1 MKKNTL
7 INFEQA
13 KKLQNQVVK
22 FIHKKMLKSLICMSI
37 VCIFSPV
44 SSQINAKP
52 WQKIEKSL
60 ENYRKNLKIPGL
72 SVGVVQDGKLIWS
85 KGLGYADLRRKIKVT
100 PNTIFHIASLTKT
113 FTAALLLKLEEAG
126 KLSLTDSLGKYGIK
140 ESKLKNLQI
149 RHILSQVSDS
159 NPPGKAYK
167 YNSPR
172 FELLGKVLK
181 KATGKTFAQLVTQY
195 IANPLKMNNTAPN
208 INSRKDFLASKRNWY
223 VFTQNMAKPYRLKN
237 GVPTQFIYSHR
248 FNTAVGMMSNI
259 PDLSKYAQALDGDA
273 LLSPT
278 LKQKLYQPWIT
289 STNDTLPYAKG
300 WFAQCYKGVQTY
312 WHYGYGRSCSSLI
325 LRMPDKKLTVLVL
338 ANADL
343 LSEPFSAG
351 LGVYGD
357 LIASPIA
364 NIFLRHFAFAKDS
377 LPTLD
382 YINTPLVILKKQ
394 WTATQATSFAK
405 MYQKELLANVLLA
418 KSTKRHKKFDELM
431 RWYIQNNYPAY
442 EARSD
447 AWKAFVGRYPMS
459 KYYVFRVVQEKNR
472 LYYKTPASK
481 GTGLR
486 LYPVNA
492 NTFLL
497 DPYTRIIFRNRK
509 MIIQNDWDKVEVN
522 KAKEKQK

>member
-1 MKKNTL
+1 
-7 INFEQA
+7 
-13 KKLQNQVVK
+13 
-22 FIHKKMLKSLICMSI
+22 MLKGLVCMSI
-37 VCIFSPV
+37 MCMFSPV
-44 SSQINAKP
+44 SSQSNAKH

-60 ENYRKNLKIPGL
+60 ENYRKSLKIPGL
-72 SVGVVQDGKLIWS
+72 AIGVVQNGQLIWS
-85 KGLGYADLRRKIKVT
+85 KGLGYADLKRGIRVK
-100 PNTIFHIASLTKT
+100 PSTIFHIASLTKT
-113 FTAALLLKLEEAG
+113 FTAALLLKLEQAG
-126 KLSLTDSLGKYGIK
+126 KLSLTDSLKKYGIK

-149 RHILSQVSDS
+149 RHVLSHVSDS
-159 NPPGKAYK
+159 DPPGNAYK

-181 KATGKTFAQLVTQY
+181 KATGKSFAQLVTQY
-195 IANPLKMNNTAPN
+195 ITNPLKMTNTAPN

-223 VFTQNMAKPYRLKN
+223 VFTQNLAKPYRLKN

-259 PDLSKYAQALDGDA
+259 PDLLKYANALDGDTF
-273 LLSPT
+273 LSKP
-278 LKQKLYQPWIT
+278 LKQKLFQPWIT
-289 STNDTLPYAKG
+289 PTNDTLPYAKG

-325 LRMPDKKLTVLVL
+325 VRIPEKKLTVLVL

-357 LIASPIA
+357 LISSPVA
-364 NIFLRHFAFAKDS
+364 NIFLRHLAFAKDS

-382 YINTPLVILKKQ
+382 YTNTPIATLKKQ
-394 WTATQATSFAK
+394 WQTTQTTTFAK
-405 MYQKELLANVLLA
+405 MYQKELVANVLLA

-431 RWYIQNNYPAY
+431 RWYLETAYPAY
-442 EARSD
+442 TTKPD
-447 AWKAFVGRYPMS
+447 AWGPFVGRYPMS
-459 KYYVFRVVQEKNR
+459 RYYVFRVVKNDDK

-481 GTGLR
+481 GTRLR
-486 LYPVNA
+486 LYPINS

-509 MIIQNDWDKVEVN
+509 MIIQNDWDRVEVK
-522 KAKEKQK
+522 KAAEKQK